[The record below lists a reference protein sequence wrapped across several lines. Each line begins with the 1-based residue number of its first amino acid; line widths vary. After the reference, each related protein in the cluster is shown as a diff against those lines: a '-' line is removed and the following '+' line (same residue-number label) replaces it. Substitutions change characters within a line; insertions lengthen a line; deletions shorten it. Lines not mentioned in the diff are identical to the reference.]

1 MKMQK
6 LQFVSLK
13 TGNSIAFED
22 LVTVICTEFVKQNVE
37 NLQYDW
43 QNDSRIPYLKKNF
56 AKRRKISEKVIDSLS
71 V

>member
-6 LQFVSLK
+6 LQFVNLK

-22 LVTVICTEFVKQNVE
+22 LVTVICTEFVKQNVDH
-37 NLQYDW
+37 LQYGERIEA
-43 QNDSRIPYLKKNF
+43 RIPYLKKNY
-56 AKRRKISEKVIDSLS
+56 AKRRKISEKVIDALA